1 MRALL
6 AGARRKE
13 AALLD
18 LIQALVRSESPSDDK
33 AAVDACGAL
42 VINHIRTLGGRVKL
56 HRQRAHG
63 NVIEAHF
70 DPRVRQTGP
79 KPVLV
84 L

>member
-18 LIQALVRSESPSDDK
+18 FAQKLVRAESPSDEK
-33 AAVDACGAL
+33 AAVDGCVAL
-42 VINHIRTLGGRVKL
+42 AAERAKALGGRVKI
-56 HRQRAHG
+56 HRQNEFG
-63 NVIEAHF
+63 N
-70 DPRVRQTGP
+70 
-79 KPVLV
+79 L